1 MHRTKPSRARM
12 IVPSALA
19 VVILTG
25 AAAPAGAAD
34 GEGAAARTERA
45 ATVQRQIEKVESRA
59 AAGPI
64 DDLLAGLTKTIED
77 LLKSV
82 GGLLPGG
89 ITLPPIQ
96 LPKLPDLNLPD
107 LSDIVPK
114 LPVELPP
121 LDGVAPDLPAV
132 PLVPPADTAPELPGA
147 VPLVPPADTA
157 PELPGVPELPDA
169 PEIPDIPEIPEIPD
183 LP

>member
-34 GEGAAARTERA
+34 GEGAAALDQRA
-45 ATVQRQIEKVESRA
+45 AAAQRQIEKVEGRA

-64 DDLLAGLTKTIED
+64 DDLLAGLTKTLAD

-89 ITLPPIQ
+89 VTLPSIE
-96 LPKLPDLNLPD
+96 LPKLPEIELPD
-107 LSDIVPK
+107 LSDLIPK

-121 LDGVAPDLPAV
+121 LDGVVPAQPAV
-132 PLVPPADTAPELPGA
+132 PLTPPAELAPETP
-147 VPLVPPADTA
+147 DI
-157 PELPGVPELPDA
+157 PE
-169 PEIPDIPEIPEIPD
+169 IPEIPEIPD
-183 LP
+183 LPGIPDLQ